1 MTGRF
6 SKTEGREFRDRCRA
20 AIEGQTL
27 DQQLFD
33 AWVVTHDR
41 RRLNIKKGTIS
52 STRARILN
60 AEATSYAAL
69 LAALPQQ
76 CRIEAKVAE
85 TSGDVKELLVQSTAT
100 LDMTTDIK
108 NVLVGLPLQNG
119 TPKERAAAASTS
131 IAILALAR
139 KEAKADEK
147 KDIAAAKKEAAAAAK
162 GKVAAEIAAAKKAA
176 ALEKK
181 KAAAL
186 GKKKATAAAK
196 NAAAAEKK
204 AAAAVKKAAA
214 AQERDVRDAIE
225 GVSRPGSK
233 KRARLD

>member
-27 DQQLFD
+27 SQELFD
-33 AWVVTHDR
+33 AWVETHDR

-108 NVLVGLPLQNG
+108 SDTGAIRAKQEEESKLIQGLADQLETDRETMN
-119 TPKERAAAASTS
+119 KFERVNT
-131 IAILALAR
+131 
-139 KEAKADEK
+139 
-147 KDIAAAKKEAAAAAK
+147 
-162 GKVAAEIAAAKKAA
+162 GA
-176 ALEKK
+176 ALPDRLPDQTARERL
-181 KAAAL
+181 AIVYGEIRRL
-186 GKKKATAAAK
+186 QSEGK
-196 NAAAAEKK
+196 NL
-204 AAAAVKKAAA
+204 
-214 AQERDVRDAIE
+214 
-225 GVSRPGSK
+225 
-233 KRARLD
+233 RAGGCS